1 MFLPASL
8 GSGYTLCCVDGQTML
23 GYSVWA
29 YGHGLTA
36 LESGRQLL
44 YSFGGLSAVR
54 QASPPISAGAL
65 GMTFSVAAVFL

>member
-1 MFLPASL
+1 MIE
-8 GSGYTLCCVDGQTML
+8 
-23 GYSVWA
+23 YSVWA
-29 YGHGLTA
+29 DGHGLTA

-65 GMTFSVAAVFL
+65 GMTYSVAAVLL